1 MAASIQ
7 AWLKPLQKGGG
18 AEEGEIVLPGVDT
31 RDRPPN
37 ERIQECAIM
46 LAATAPQTHLRSQD
60 QQAILLVD
68 HDLLTGEGS
77 GAPMNAWARSSTSPR
92 A

>member
-1 MAASIQ
+1 VNRVSQSALYADEPVGSC
-7 AWLKPLQKGGG
+7 A

-31 RDRPPN
+31 RDGPPN
-37 ERIQECAIM
+37 KRIQECAIM
-46 LAATAPQTHLRSQD
+46 LRD

-68 HDLLTGEGS
+68 RDLLTREKGS